1 MITVK
6 TYDAPAINR
15 REILRYAGA
24 KEETPELAA
33 LLDECL
39 AELGDKLVYKVC
51 YAEYDIVYEEF
62 ATDLG
67 FSRTESRDLLKN
79 IGDTDTVLLFVATVG
94 IEMDRLIAKYARIS
108 PAKAL
113 LMEAIGNERVESLCD
128 AFCAE
133 QNAAAPRFSPGYGD
147 LPLEMQKDVFR
158 ALDCPRKIGVTLSE
172 NLLMIPQKSVTALLG
187 IKK

>member
-1 MITVK
+1 MSTVK
-6 TYDAPAINR
+6 TYDAPPLNR

-39 AELGDKLVYKVC
+39 AEIGDSLCYKVA
-51 YAEYDIVYEEF
+51 YAAYQPLYEEWSV
-62 ATDLG
+62 DLG
-67 FSRTESRDLLKN
+67 FAEVTSADLLKN
-79 IGDTDTVLLFVATVG
+79 LEGADAVIVFCATVG
-94 IEMDRLIAKYARIS
+94 IGIDRLIAKYTRIS

-128 AFCAE
+128 LFCAE
-133 QNAAAPRFSPGYGD
+133 QNAAGPRFSPGYGD
-147 LPLEMQKDVFR
+147 FPLEVQKDIFL
-158 ALDCPRKIGVTLSE
+158 ALDCPRKIGVTLCE
-172 NLLMIPQKSVTALLG
+172 NLLMTPQKSVTALLG